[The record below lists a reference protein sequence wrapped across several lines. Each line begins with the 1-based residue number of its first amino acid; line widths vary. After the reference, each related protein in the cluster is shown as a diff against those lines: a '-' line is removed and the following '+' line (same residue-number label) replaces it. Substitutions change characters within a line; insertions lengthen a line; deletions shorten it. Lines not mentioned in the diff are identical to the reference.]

1 VNVATWQ
8 DALVHRPT
16 QTLMR
21 SFISLWQK
29 KQITDAQFY
38 QVLTAMQKS
47 PLLPSRT
54 YSVQAAQI
62 QQRYESYVIVADEAQ
77 TEADPTLKT
86 ISATTVKAYENIS
99 GLPILSETLSGGDL
113 VAKTQAAISLKVV
126 IQGFVTNKNQGL
138 IQALLAPFV
147 PILSAITKEQVPPDL
162 LLAAQTDLSEI
173 NALLGLV

>member
-77 TEADPTLKT
+77 TEADPTLKNNFRYDGQS
-86 ISATTVKAYENIS
+86 IRKYKRAS
-99 GLPILSETLSGGDL
+99 DL
-113 VAKTQAAISLKVV
+113 VRNFERRRSRR
-126 IQGFVTNKNQGL
+126 
-138 IQALLAPFV
+138 
-147 PILSAITKEQVPPDL
+147 
-162 LLAAQTDLSEI
+162 
-173 NALLGLV
+173 